1 MRMTLIGEVV
11 GVPGHQHRW
20 SHTLS
25 IWFNGIQPYFRT
37 IDGLSIRYAESEGR
51 DDHALLLSPWPESL
65 FAFEPTWARLAEHTH
80 LVAIDLPGF
89 GHSQRRD
96 QLLSP
101 QAMGEF
107 VIDVADAFELA
118 SPHVVGPNIATCASL
133 FAAARHPGRLRSL
146 VVGGGVTAFP
156 LQLGGLLKEW
166 VEAPD
171 LGAYRQADPCQIVGD
186 ALTHIERYVLS
197 DFVREDYLFSYDGDR
212 FVESMRYVRNV
223 PTELSDLRDVLPTI
237 ATPVLIIAGA
247 RDPLVPPVNAEFLDE
262 RLPNSKLNIL
272 DAGHYT
278 WEDAADEYAALATSW
293 WGGGYAITTSA
304 TP

>member
-1 MRMTLIGEVV
+1 
-11 GVPGHQHRW
+11 
-20 SHTLS
+20 LS
-25 IWFNGIQPYFRT
+25 IWFNGIQPHFRT

-80 LVAIDLPGF
+80 LVAVDLPGF

-96 QLLSP
+96 RLLSP

-107 VIDVADAFELA
+107 VIKVADAFELA
-118 SPHVVGPNIATCASL
+118 SPHVVGPNIGTCASL
-133 FAAARHPGRLRSL
+133 FAAAQHPGRLRSL

-171 LGAYRQADPCQIVGD
+171 LGAFRQADPRQIVGD
-186 ALTHIERYVLS
+186 ALTHIERYVLL

-212 FVESMRYVRNV
+212 FVESMRYVRSLS
-223 PTELSDLRDVLPTI
+223 TELPGLCDLLPTI
-237 ATPVLIIAGA
+237 STPVLIIAGA
-247 RDPLVPPVNAEFLDE
+247 RDPLVPPVNAGFLDE
-262 RLPNSKLNIL
+262 QLPNSKLNIL

-293 WGGGYAITTSA
+293 WDGGYAITTSA
-304 TP
+304 TAR

>member
-1 MRMTLIGEVV
+1 
-11 GVPGHQHRW
+11 
-20 SHTLS
+20 LS
-25 IWFNGIQPYFRT
+25 IWFNGIQPHFRT

-80 LVAIDLPGF
+80 LVAVDLPGF

-96 QLLSP
+96 RLLSP

-107 VIDVADAFELA
+107 VIKVADAFELA
-118 SPHVVGPNIATCASL
+118 SPHVVGPNIGTCASL
-133 FAAARHPGRLRSL
+133 FAAAQHPGRLRSL

-171 LGAYRQADPCQIVGD
+171 LGAFRQADPRQIVGD
-186 ALTHIERYVLS
+186 ALTHIERYVLL

-212 FVESMRYVRNV
+212 FVESMRYVRSLS
-223 PTELSDLRDVLPTI
+223 TELPGLCDLLPTI
-237 ATPVLIIAGA
+237 STPVLIIAGA

-262 RLPNSKLNIL
+262 QLPNSKLNIL

-293 WGGGYAITTSA
+293 WDGGYAITTSA
-304 TP
+304 TAR